1 MPASWKCTAC
11 GLVNFDSDANC
22 KRCLTAAPVPGDL
35 PSSPPSGITL
45 EDGYVLPPPPMSEGI
60 WSDGKTL
67 VMTKGACRPD
77 RCLRCDAPANGYRL
91 RRRLRWHHPALYI
104 LIFGAMLLY
113 LILALVLSKH
123 ATVDFALCADHVR
136 RRRNLMLGGLG
147 IFLFAL
153 TLLVVAFSYDYAMIG
168 LSAVLLFFAAIIWL
182 IIAYKVVTVKRI
194 DDRYIWLTG
203 LDEKY
208 LVQFP
213 PLAGNS
219 PQA

>member
-1 MPASWKCTAC
+1 
-11 GLVNFDSDANC
+11 
-22 KRCLTAAPVPGDL
+22 
-35 PSSPPSGITL
+35 
-45 EDGYVLPPPPMSEGI
+45 
-60 WSDGKTL
+60 
-67 VMTKGACRPD
+67 
-77 RCLRCDAPANGYRL
+77 
-91 RRRLRWHHPALYI
+91 
-104 LIFGAMLLY
+104 
-113 LILALVLSKH
+113 
-123 ATVDFALCADHVR
+123 
-136 RRRNLMLGGLG
+136 MLGGLG